1 MIDGADTPHHNTK
14 VWSLKANAVIRGA
27 TVEDT
32 DSIHEIISSYS
43 KEGILLSRTLDDI
56 TRNLGN
62 FLIAEIGGTAVG
74 VITFYDYG
82 DHLKE
87 VRSLAVNKSYLRRGI
102 GSLLLKA
109 LITRLKASNTPRIFV
124 LTYTPA
130 FFEKNGF
137 TLINMDTLPEK
148 IWKDCVY
155 CDRQD
160 NCTETALEL
169 TSE

>member
-1 MIDGADTPHHNTK
+1 MKEN
-14 VWSLKANAVIRGA
+14 VVIRDA
-27 TVEDT
+27 TAKDI
-32 DSIHEIISSYS
+32 DSIHEIITSYS
-43 KEGILLSRTLDDI
+43 KEGILLSRNLDDI

-62 FLIAEIGGTAVG
+62 FLIAEIRGTPVG
-74 VITFYDYG
+74 VITFFDYG

-87 VRSLAVNKSYLRRGI
+87 VRSLAVNKGYLRRGI

-137 TLINMDTLPEK
+137 TLIDMDTLPEK
-148 IWKDCVY
+148 IWKDCIY

-169 TSE
+169 TSQ